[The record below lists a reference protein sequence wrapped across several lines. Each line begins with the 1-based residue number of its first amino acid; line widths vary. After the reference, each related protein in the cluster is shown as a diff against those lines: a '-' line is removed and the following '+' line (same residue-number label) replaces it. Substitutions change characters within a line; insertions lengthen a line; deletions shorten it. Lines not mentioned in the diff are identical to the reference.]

1 MTLSVI
7 IISCSIVVIL
17 SAIAGFFIKGKTN
30 IKAKWESFSNFMQWV
45 TYLLIF
51 ASIIIL
57 IFFKDAFLS
66 AILSSEFFVGLTV
79 LTILII
85 GFPLLTLITIGFW
98 IGDFF
103 EWIYR
108 MLSK

>member
-1 MTLSVI
+1 MGLTAVIIACSVI
-7 IISCSIVVIL
+7 IIL

-30 IKAKWESFSNFMQWV
+30 IKRKWENFSNIMQWV
-45 TYLLIF
+45 TYFLIF
-51 ASIIIL
+51 VSVIVL
-57 IFFKDAFLS
+57 VFFRNAFLS

-79 LTILII
+79 LTIFII

-98 IGDFF
+98 IGDFC

-108 MLSK
+108 KLFK